1 MTDLK
6 ITALDIE
13 THPAIVYTYD
23 LFRPFISHKQ
33 IIEPSR
39 ISCFSYQEY
48 GTKKVHFVSEYHDG
62 REKLIEELWR
72 VMDEADV
79 IVGYNSS
86 RFDVPWILGTLME
99 AGKTKPSPVKHI
111 DLFQTMKSNSRFLSK
126 KLDAVSEKLLGDK
139 KIDVNTMTL
148 AIECAS
154 DDPEVAAKA
163 WAKMKR
169 YSVKDTAL
177 LFPLFERVRSYVK
190 MPHPI
195 NEDGDTCHSCGSHD
209 LQRRGYTRTLAGQF
223 QRFSCNKCGSWFRG
237 TERKSS
243 SEYRAI

>member
-1 MTDLK
+1 MADLI

-13 THPAIVYTYD
+13 THPAKVFVYD

-39 ISCFSYQEY
+39 ISCFSYQVY
-48 GTKKVHFVSEYHDG
+48 GQRKVHFVSEYHDG
-62 REKLIEELWR
+62 REKLVDELWR
-72 VMDEADV
+72 IMNESDV
-79 IVGYNSS
+79 IVGYNSA

-139 KIDVNTMTL
+139 KIDVNTMML

-154 DDPEVAAKA
+154 DDPDRAAKA

-169 YSVKDTAL
+169 YSIKDTAL

-190 MPHPI
+190 MPHPV
-195 NEDGDTCHSCGSHD
+195 NEDGASCHSCGSLD
-209 LQRRGYTRTLAGQF
+209 LQRRGFSNTLTGKF
-223 QRFSCNKCGSWFRG
+223 QRFSCNACGSWFRG
-237 TERKSS
+237 TERSSS
-243 SEYRAI
+243 SEFRAL